1 MIKNDIF
8 YNYVYLDTRKPGD
21 YNYGDIHF
29 DFEPFYIGKG
39 KDDRCYSHLYEK
51 EETTYNPHKV
61 RIINK
66 IKKQGLKP
74 IILKIYENLEE
85 NTALENEK
93 MLVKLIGKTNNKT
106 GPLTNITDAGIGGDT
121 LSNHPNKIEIYS
133 RISKANKGQKRTDEY
148 RDSQKERIKNMP
160 EKDKLSWYNNL
171 SKSLKG
177 LKKSIEHVKKMKEY
191 KGEKHHAYGKPR
203 SEETCQKIRIK
214 SLNQFKDG
222 MPLETRLKLS
232 EYRGEKNSQYGK
244 PKSDETKQKMSD
256 SSICMKYVFKT
267 PDDST
272 LELISYKEVVNFFGN
287 DSILYG
293 KKKSKGYKFIE
304 KIKIK

>member
-1 MIKNDIF
+1 MIEENIF
-8 YNYVYLDTRKPGD
+8 YNYVYLDPRKPGD

-39 KDDRCYSHLYEK
+39 CSNRMFQHLYEK

-66 IKKQGLKP
+66 IKKAGLEP
-74 IILKIYENLEE
+74 VILKIYEKIDER
-85 NTALENEK
+85 TSLENEII
-93 MLVKLIGKTNNKT
+93 LIKLIGRYNLKT
-106 GPLTNITDAGIGGDT
+106 GS
-121 LSNHPNKIEIYS
+121 LSNLTDGGEGES
-133 RISKANKGQKRTDEY
+133 GRICSEETKEKLSKANKGQKRTDEY
-148 RDSQKERIKNMP
+148 RYFQKERIKNMS
-160 EKDKLSWYNNL
+160 ENDKLSWYNNL

-177 LKKSIEHVKKMKEY
+177 LKKSIEHVEKMKEY

-214 SLNQFKDG
+214 TLNQFKDG

-244 PKSDETKQKMSD
+244 PKSDETKQKMSE

-293 KKKSKGYKFIE
+293 KKKSKGYRFIE